1 MPAAAGAAAGGF
13 GTVETMRDTLNR
25 TARWFDLL
33 NRALAAIACAVFVSI
48 ALLICAEIVT
58 RATIDV
64 SNPWLVEISE
74 IALLYI
80 TFLAAA
86 WVLGNDR
93 HVALDLLLSRLGAR
107 SAAYLHVVLSLAA
120 ALACLV
126 VAWFGILTAIDQ
138 YQNEIREPTIMAP
151 LTWWITA
158 VVPFGFIL
166 LCIQFLRRA
175 VRAAAGLPL
184 AVGPR

>member
-1 MPAAAGAAAGGF
+1 MRDILNRAAG
-13 GTVETMRDTLNR
+13 
-25 TARWFDLL
+25 WFDLL
-33 NRALAAIACAVFVSI
+33 NRALAAIACAVFVI
-48 ALLICAEIVT
+48 VALMICTEIVT

-86 WVLGNDR
+86 WVLGNDK
-93 HVALDLLLSRLGAR
+93 HVALDLLLNHLSPR
-107 SAAYLHVVLSLAA
+107 SARHLHLVLSLAA
-120 ALACLV
+120 AVACFV
-126 VAWFGILTAIDQ
+126 VAWFGVLTAIDQ
-138 YQNEIREPTIMAP
+138 YLNEIREPTIMAP

-158 VVPFGFIL
+158 VVPFGFTL
-166 LCIQFLRRA
+166 LGVQFLRRGL
-175 VRAAAGLPL
+175 RAALGLPL

>member
-1 MPAAAGAAAGGF
+1 MRDMLNRAAG
-13 GTVETMRDTLNR
+13 
-25 TARWFDLL
+25 WFDLL
-33 NRALAAIACAVFVSI
+33 NRALAAIACAVFVI
-48 ALLICAEIVT
+48 VALMICTEIVT

-86 WVLGNDR
+86 WVLGNDK
-93 HVALDLLLSRLGAR
+93 HVALDLLLNHLSAR
-107 SAAYLHVVLSLAA
+107 SARHLHLVLSLAA
-120 ALACLV
+120 AVACLV
-126 VAWFGILTAIDQ
+126 VAWFGVLTAIDQ
-138 YQNEIREPTIMAP
+138 YRNEIREPTIMAP

-158 VVPFGFIL
+158 VVPFGFTL
-166 LCIQFLRRA
+166 LGVQFLRRGL
-175 VRAAAGLPL
+175 RAALGLPL

>member
-1 MPAAAGAAAGGF
+1 
-13 GTVETMRDTLNR
+13 MRDTLNR
-25 TARWFDLL
+25 VAGWFDLL
-33 NRALAAIACAVFVSI
+33 NRALAAVACAVFVAV
-48 ALLICAEIVT
+48 ALAICAEIVT

-86 WVLGNDR
+86 WVLGNDK
-93 HVALDLLLSRLGAR
+93 HVALDLLLNRLDAR
-107 SAAYLHVVLSLAA
+107 SARYLHFVLSIAA
-120 ALACLV
+120 AVACFV
-126 VAWFGILTAIDQ
+126 VAWFGVVTAIDQ

-151 LTWWITA
+151 LTFWITA
-158 VVPFGFIL
+158 VVPFGFTL
-166 LCIQFLRRA
+166 LGIQFLRRGL
-175 VRAAAGLPL
+175 RAAAGLPL

>member
-1 MPAAAGAAAGGF
+1 
-13 GTVETMRDTLNR
+13 MRDTLNR
-25 TARWFDLL
+25 VAGWFDLL
-33 NRALAAIACAVFVSI
+33 NRALAALACAVFVAV
-48 ALLICAEIVT
+48 ALAICAEIVT

-86 WVLGNDR
+86 WVLGNDK
-93 HVALDLLLSRLGAR
+93 HVALDLLLNRLDAR
-107 SAAYLHVVLSLAA
+107 SARYLHLVLSIAA
-120 ALACLV
+120 AVACFV
-126 VAWFGILTAIDQ
+126 VAWFGVVTAIDQ

-151 LTWWITA
+151 LTFWITA
-158 VVPFGFIL
+158 VVPFGFTL
-166 LCIQFLRRA
+166 LGIQFLRRGL
-175 VRAAAGLPL
+175 RAAAGLPL